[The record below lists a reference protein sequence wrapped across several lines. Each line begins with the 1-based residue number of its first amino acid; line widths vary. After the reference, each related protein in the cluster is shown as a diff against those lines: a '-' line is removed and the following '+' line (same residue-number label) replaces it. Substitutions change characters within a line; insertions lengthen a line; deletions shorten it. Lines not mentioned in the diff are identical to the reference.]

1 MSEETMTLEE
11 ARKTRRNFR
20 ILAGVSF
27 FMLTVGSIFMHYTE
41 KLSWV
46 DSYYF
51 AVVSLATV
59 GYGDIVPKTDAGKIF
74 VSFYILIGIGILAA
88 FASNLI
94 RSAVARRVIR
104 RSEGII
110 NK

>member
-1 MSEETMTLEE
+1 MPEVMTVEE
-11 ARKTRRNFR
+11 ARKIRRNFR
-20 ILAGVSF
+20 ILAVVTF
-27 FMLTVGSIFMHYTE
+27 FMLSFGSTFMHYTE

-59 GYGDIVPKTDAGKIF
+59 GYGDIVPKTDNGKIF
-74 VSFYILIGIGILAA
+74 VSFYLLIGIGILAA

-94 RSAVARRVIR
+94 RSAVAHRVIR
-104 RSEGII
+104 KSEIDA
-110 NK
+110 KK